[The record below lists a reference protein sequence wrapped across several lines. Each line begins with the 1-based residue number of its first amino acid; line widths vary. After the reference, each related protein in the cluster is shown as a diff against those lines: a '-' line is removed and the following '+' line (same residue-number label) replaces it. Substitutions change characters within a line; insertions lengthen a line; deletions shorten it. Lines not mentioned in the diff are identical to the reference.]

1 MAVLCLAV
9 ILALAPSPAPRPH
22 VQHASQRAHAYK
34 TIGRVVAHGRAV
46 NLVGKSPAASV
57 GFIDREQIATRPVLR
72 PGEILEAIPG
82 LLVSQHSGEGKANQY
97 YLRGFQLDHGTDLEA
112 TVAGVPINL
121 PTHAHGQGY
130 SDINWLIPELV
141 SQVEFDKGP
150 YYASAG
156 DFSTAGAYALSY
168 RNTLDAP
175 LVEFGIGSFGYD
187 NVLVAA
193 SPSVGVGNLLYAFQI
208 YHDNGSFDR
217 PDEYAKFNSVLR
229 WSRTTPT
236 SDFNVTVLGYHG
248 TFQSSDQIPL
258 RLVTDGA
265 LDPYGNVDPFDGGT
279 TYRYALS
286 SQWQHTDPGG
296 NTQINAFGFE
306 QYLNLFSN
314 FTYYLDDAT
323 DYYNV
328 TRNPITC
335 TIAYD
340 TCVPGP
346 RHVSSYVSYCPAN
359 DSPGA
364 KSALA
369 GSIAPAPFA
378 FACGDQ
384 REQEDKRFVSGIN
397 LARTFNS
404 NGVSTPT
411 AGFGVRNDNI
421 STLGLFLTNDS
432 VPYLDGTLSL
442 AHVVERDVY
451 GWVQT
456 LLQLGPKLQVTPGLR
471 ADLYSFDVAA
481 QVAANSGLIGS
492 GIVSPKLTAGYA
504 ISPFQELYAD
514 FGESF
519 HSNDARG
526 VTDTL
531 DPQTQAPYDSFGA
544 PVLQNTPLVRAAG
557 LEFGYRYSRGGL
569 NSTLAVW
576 QLHLNSELV
585 FDGDNGVTS
594 AGGPSM
600 RRGIEFANFY
610 RPRPWLTF
618 DADIATSNARFLTN
632 PANLGTYVPES
643 INVVSAA
650 GITVDKPAY
659 AASLR
664 LRYFGPRVL
673 DQAGDAVSAP
683 SVTYNAQGT
692 WKTRRGYNLVLDVFN
707 IFNAQTDDVEYYYP
721 SWLAQDARNPRYAA
735 NPAIN
740 PVLGGSGVNDY
751 EVHPAE
757 KRTLRLTIV
766 TRP

>member
-34 TIGRVVAHGRAV
+34 TIGRVVAHGRGV

-150 YYASAG
+150 YYANTG
-156 DFSTAGAYALSY
+156 DFSTAGAYTLSY

-175 LVEFGIGSFGYD
+175 LTEFGIGSFGYD

-193 SPSVGVGNLLYAFQI
+193 SPSVGIGNLLYAFEV

-236 SDFNVTVLGYHG
+236 SDFNVTAMGYHG

-265 LDPYGNVDPFDGGT
+265 LDPYGLVDPFDGGA

-286 SQWQHTDPGG
+286 SQWQHTDPQGT
-296 NTQINAFGFE
+296 TQINAFGFE
-306 QYLNLFSN
+306 QYLNLYSN

-340 TCVPGP
+340 TCDPSP
-346 RHVSSYVSYCPAN
+346 RHVRSYVSYCPAN
-359 DSPGA
+359 NSPGA
-364 KSALA
+364 KDAPA
-369 GSIAPAPFA
+369 GSIVPAPFA

-384 REQEDKRFVSGIN
+384 REQEDKRFVSGVN
-397 LARTFNS
+397 LARTFTS

-411 AGFGVRNDNI
+411 AGFGIRNDNI

-432 VPYLDGTLSL
+432 VPYPDGALSL

-456 LLQLGPKLQVTPGLR
+456 LLQLGPKLQLTPGLR

-481 QVAANSGLIGS
+481 QVVANSGLIGS

-504 ISPFQELYAD
+504 ISPSQELYAD

-531 DPQTQAPYDSFGA
+531 DPQTQTPYNSLGE

-569 NSTLAVW
+569 NSTLAFW
-576 QLHLNSELV
+576 QLHLNSELI

-594 AGGPSM
+594 TGGPTM

-632 PANLGTYVPES
+632 PQNLGTYVPES
-643 INVVSAA
+643 INVVTAA
-650 GITVDKPAY
+650 GVTVDKPDY
-659 AASLR
+659 AASFR

-707 IFNAQTDDVEYYYP
+707 VFNAQTDDVEYYYQ
-721 SWLAQDARNPRYAA
+721 SWLAQDARNPHYA
-735 NPAIN
+735 NDPAIN
-740 PVLGGSGVNDY
+740 PALGGSGVNDY
-751 EVHPAE
+751 EFHPGE
-757 KRTLRLTIV
+757 KRSVRLTINM
-766 TRP
+766 R